1 MYYGEVLVLIVYVLG
16 WVNIIGEYI
25 DYNEGFVFLVVINFG
40 MWVVVIKCVDNDI
53 VVIVM
58 DYEN

>member
-1 MYYGEVLVLIVYVLG
+1 MLG

-40 MWVVVIKCVDNDI
+40 IWVVVFKWNDNDI
-53 VVIVM
+53 LVIVL
-58 DYEN
+58 DYEG